1 MTTTREDCSQLSSL
15 SIHLSSFLYRNK
27 PRTTSECHYLTS
39 DFSSQHATIST
50 STTTILSFLVI
61 LFTTLVV
68 LDNNLVTLVES
79 SQKVT
84 QTGDILLGGIFPV
97 HQKGKGTKHR
107 CGLINKDRGIQRLE
121 AMLFAIDR
129 INSDTRLLPDVKVS
143 LRPFPLFYLSPI
155 PPSFPS
161 AILVTRYA
169 SW

>member
-1 MTTTREDCSQLSSL
+1 MTTTREDRSPLSSL
-15 SIHLSSFLYRNK
+15 SIHLSSLLYRNNK

-39 DFSSQHATIST
+39 DYFSSQHATIST

-97 HQKGKGTKHR
+97 HQKGKGEYINVHTFHDEYP
-107 CGLINKDRGIQRLE
+107 CGGLSLHSGTTD
-121 AMLFAIDR
+121 LFACLVMQ
-129 INSDTRLLPDVKVS
+129 SFLFLP
-143 LRPFPLFYLSPI
+143 RWFACFY
-155 PPSFPS
+155 PP
-161 AILVTRYA
+161 
-169 SW
+169 